1 MSDVLCEFGR
11 GSIFRVDVEPSI
23 YSIFKK
29 KVRMRYFLK
38 SPQNLCFSL
47 NAKLWEEIQDGG
59 QSLQRPI
66 FGP

>member
-1 MSDVLCEFGR
+1 
-11 GSIFRVDVEPSI
+11 
-23 YSIFKK
+23 
-29 KVRMRYFLK
+29 MRYFLK